1 MRAMKKDPNF
11 RKLMET
17 QEELKDSEELAID
30 KRKSYSIDCTKS
42 GPFHEMKPKPTM
54 NVIYIFSG
62 SFVLLR
68 FNKNCKQPNFKCV

>member
-11 RKLMET
+11 RKLMKPKKS
-17 QEELKDSEELAID
+17 LKIQKNLLSISEN
-30 KRKSYSIDCTKS
+30 SYSIDCTKS